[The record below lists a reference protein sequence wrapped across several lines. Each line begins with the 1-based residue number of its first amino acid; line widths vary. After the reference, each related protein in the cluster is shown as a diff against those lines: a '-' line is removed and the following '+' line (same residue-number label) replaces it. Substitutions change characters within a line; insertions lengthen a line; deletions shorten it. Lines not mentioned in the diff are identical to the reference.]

1 MREPSGSK
9 GGSKRRAPNGA
20 TRGSAATG
28 GAAGD
33 GAATGRLGLLVVVAT
48 PIGNLGDISAR
59 ALETLQQ
66 ADVIACED
74 TRVTG
79 NLLSKFG
86 IRRPTLPYH
95 DHNAERMRPQLLERL
110 ARGETVALVSD
121 AGTPL
126 ISDPGYK
133 LVREAS
139 AAGLAVTAIPGASAP
154 ITALVLSGLPSDRF
168 LFAGFLPPK
177 SGARRTILA
186 ELGDVPATL
195 LLFETGPRL
204 AESLADCHQIL
215 GDRAAAVAREL
226 TKLHEEV
233 RRGTLSELSRHYHE
247 AGAPKGEIVLVI
259 GPPETSVQAPMD
271 VDAALKDALER
282 MGIKEAATAVAA
294 ASGRPRREIYAR
306 ALALSGRRDNGPR
319 DDARSDDD

>member
-1 MREPSGSK
+1 
-9 GGSKRRAPNGA
+9 
-20 TRGSAATG
+20 
-28 GAAGD
+28 
-33 GAATGRLGLLVVVAT
+33 
-48 PIGNLGDISAR
+48 
-59 ALETLQQ
+59 
-66 ADVIACED
+66 VIACED

-79 NLLSKFG
+79 KLLGRFG
-86 IRRPTLPYH
+86 IDRPTLPYH

-133 LVREAS
+133 LVREAG
-139 AAGLAVTAIPGASAP
+139 AAGIAVTAIPGASAP

-177 SGARRTILA
+177 SGARRATLA
-186 ELGDVPATL
+186 ELGSVPATL

-204 AESLADCHQIL
+204 AESLADCLQVL

-233 RRGTLSELSRHYHE
+233 RRGTLSELSQHYRE

-259 GPPETSVQAPMD
+259 GPPETSTQAPMD
-271 VDAALKDALER
+271 VDAALVEALPR
-282 MGIKEAATAVAA
+282 MGIKDAATAVAA

-306 ALALSGRRDNGPR
+306 ALALSGRRR
-319 DDARSDDD
+319 DDGGDD